1 MCLGTK
7 PHLNMQTVKSRE
19 PEVKEPPESPE
30 EKPGTTPESAL
41 RCKPGKAALLSL
53 IPGLGHFYV
62 GQPVVGSLV
71 LVSSVLGLT
80 FLTTIIAGKN
90 LYPILE
96 PIALAFGVHLDKS
109 ATPQIVAGPA
119 AVALYVLSFLYV
131 SAYFIS
137 DAYQQA
143 VRKSRYPV
151 GFKPDM
157 GVTFS
162 GSTGFSYLMHCVL
175 LVFCAVACVFIIKV
189 PEKHT
194 TVIEFEFPEPPP
206 PPPPPPPPKV
216 QPKPQEAPKAKPEPV
231 KQVVPPP
238 KPQPIAVKADDSK
251 PADIPLVEEVKQPE
265 PAAST
270 GGSTGSSNGDAGGSS
285 GAGKSDEVDLSDYV
299 AQMEKKI
306 RKSWFP
312 PKGEE
317 TKKIILK
324 FKISSQGVVSSVR
337 LKSSSGIMVADEAA
351 MTAVKTA
358 SPFAPLPKGAPDPV
372 EILFTFDYSVFGG
385 KQTN

>member
-1 MCLGTK
+1 
-7 PHLNMQTVKSRE
+7 MQTVKNRE
-19 PEVKEPPESPE
+19 PEVEVPPESPE
-30 EKPGTTPESAL
+30 EKPVNKKQAAS
-41 RCKPGKAALLSL
+41 RYQPGKAALLSL

-71 LVSSVLGLT
+71 LVSSFLGLT
-80 FLTTIIAGKN
+80 FLTTLIAGKN
-90 LYPILE
+90 LYPIIA
-96 PIALAFGVHLDKS
+96 PIALSFGVHLDKATS
-109 ATPQIVAGPA
+109 TPQVVAGPA
-119 AVALYVLSFLYV
+119 AVALYILCFLYI
-131 SAYFIS
+131 SAYFIA

-143 VRKSRYPV
+143 LKKSHYPE

-162 GSTGFSYLMHCVL
+162 GSTSFSYLIHCLL
-175 LVFCAVACVFIIKV
+175 LVVCATACLFILKV

-206 PPPPPPPPKV
+206 PPPPPPPPRV

-231 KQVVPPP
+231 KQVVQPPP

-251 PADIPLVEEVKQPE
+251 PADIPLVEEAKQPE

-270 GGSTGSSNGDAGGSS
+270 GGSTGSGTGDAGGSS

-306 RKSWFP
+306 RKAWFP

-324 FKISSQGVVSSVR
+324 FKISSQGAVSSVR

-358 SPFAPLPKGAPDPV
+358 APFAPLPKGAPDPV

>member
-1 MCLGTK
+1 
-7 PHLNMQTVKSRE
+7 MQTVKSRE
-19 PEVKEPPESPE
+19 PETAQVPEPPED
-30 EKPGTTPESAL
+30 KPVVKPAATA
-41 RCKPGKAALLSL
+41 RYQPGKAAILSL

-71 LVSSVLGLT
+71 LVSSFLGLT

-90 LYPILE
+90 LFPIVAPL
-96 PIALAFGVHLDKS
+96 ALTFGVHLDK
-109 ATPQIVAGPA
+109 AVCTPQVVAGPI
-119 AVALYVLSFLYV
+119 AVALYVLCFLYV
-131 SAYFIS
+131 SAYFTC
-137 DAYQQA
+137 DAYRQA
-143 VRKSRYPV
+143 LKKSLAPV

-162 GSTGFSYLMHCVL
+162 GSTGFSYMMHCVL
-175 LVFCAVACVFIIKV
+175 LVVCAVACLFIIKV

-206 PPPPPPPPKV
+206 PPPPPPPPKPRP
-216 QPKPQEAPKAKPEPV
+216 PKEAPKVKPDPV

-238 KPQPIAVKADDSK
+238 KPMPIAVKADDNK

-265 PAAST
+265 AVAST
-270 GGSTGSSNGDAGGSS
+270 GGAQGASSGDAGTA
-285 GAGKSDEVDLSDYV
+285 GAGKDTGEVDLSDYV

-324 FKISSQGVVSSVR
+324 FKIGSQGAVSSVR
-337 LKSSSGIMVADEAA
+337 LKASSGIMIADEAA

-385 KQTN
+385 KTLK

>member
-1 MCLGTK
+1 
-7 PHLNMQTVKSRE
+7 MQTVKSRE
-19 PEVKEPPESPE
+19 PDLKEPPESPE
-30 EKPGTTPESAL
+30 EKPELNSEAAS
-41 RCKPGKAALLSL
+41 RYQPGKAALLSL

-80 FLTTIIAGKN
+80 FLATITAGKN
-90 LYPILE
+90 LFPIVE

-109 ATPQIVAGPA
+109 AAPQVVAGPA
-119 AVALYVLSFLYV
+119 AVALYLLSFLYV

-143 VRKSRYPV
+143 VKKSRYPA
-151 GFKPDM
+151 GFRPDM

-162 GSTGFSYLMHCVL
+162 GSTGFSYLMHCIL
-175 LVFCAVACVFIIKV
+175 LVVCAIGCMFIIKV
-189 PEKHT
+189 PEKHE

-206 PPPPPPPPKV
+206 PPPPPPPPRV
-216 QPKPQEAPKAKPEPV
+216 QPKPQEAPKTKPEPV
-231 KQVVPPP
+231 KQVVTPP

-251 PADIPLVEEVKQPE
+251 PADIPLVEEVKQPT
-265 PAAST
+265 PAAAT
-270 GGSTGSSNGDAGGSS
+270 GGSTGSSTGEAGGSS
-285 GAGKSDEVDLSDYV
+285 GAGNSDEVDLSDYV

-324 FKISSQGVVSSVR
+324 FKINSQGAVSSVR

-385 KQTN
+385 KQLN